1 MRSLNYLPAGDA
13 PANCK
18 QPRITAE
25 DVMSSLQEFDQH
37 KETYRTDID
46 KAVSFSGQSHDFFTR
61 VKADYLIDLFK
72 EIETV
77 RPDGRSRTLPL
88 EALDVG
94 CGHGHIHPYLVQSG
108 VPLKLRAVD
117 VATTVVEEARRT
129 NPTVEYKSYEGD
141 RLPYPDQSFDVAY
154 TIAVMHHV
162 PPAQWP
168 AFLDEMRRVVRPGGL
183 IAIFEHNPI
192 NPLTQWIVRTCPID
206 ENAVLLGSRKLS
218 RLVAQA
224 KLVEIESHYILFT
237 PLDGPRYRKFDKMIG
252 WLPLGAQ
259 YYVSAR
265 VPQVT

>member
-1 MRSLNYLPAGDA
+1 MN
-13 PANCK
+13 
-18 QPRITAE
+18 E
-25 DVMSSLQEFDQH
+25 LQEFDQH
-37 KETYRTDID
+37 KETYRTEID

-61 VKADYLIDLFK
+61 VKAEYLIDILK
-72 EIETV
+72 DIESA
-77 RPDGRSRTLPL
+77 RGEAELRSVP
-88 EALDVG
+88 LDVLDIG

-108 VPLKLRAVD
+108 VPLKLRAID
-117 VATTVVEEARRT
+117 VAATVVEEARRT
-129 NPTVEYKSYEGD
+129 NPTVEYESYEGD

-162 PPAQWP
+162 PPSQWS
-168 AFLDEMRRVVRPGGL
+168 AFIEEMRRVVRPGGL
-183 IAIFEHNPI
+183 IVVFEHNPV

-218 RLVAQA
+218 RLLAQTR
-224 KLVEIESHYILFT
+224 LVGIESRYILFT

-265 VPQVT
+265 VPQVA